1 MEETELG
8 RALREL
14 VEAVTRAHMRYQDM
28 LCAAFVVKRGVSP
41 VICAQGHG
49 LESATWVR
57 APEGDEPKFDRAAVE
72 ARIGEELHVLAARY
86 WSITQVRPED
96 ACIRVALGEGNT
108 VVVQFWDRTLL
119 AQAEAEGSGS
129 PSPPACAPP
138 GSLPDS

>member
-1 MEETELG
+1 METEVQ

-14 VEAVTRAHMRYQDM
+14 VEAVTRAYAKYQDM

-41 VICAQGHG
+41 VICTTGHG
-49 LESATWVR
+49 LTSTTWVR
-57 APEGDEPKFDRAAVE
+57 APEGDEPKYDRAAVE
-72 ARIGEELHVLAARY
+72 ARLGEELHVLAARY
-86 WSITQVRPED
+86 WSITKVRPED

-108 VVVQFWDRTLL
+108 VVVQFWDMTLL

-129 PSPPACAPP
+129 SPPPACAPA